1 MKPYWTNGPCTLY
14 HADARALPLPDE
26 SVHMVVTSP
35 PYLGLRNYGIA
46 DAIGLEATVEDY
58 VAALVTTFREVWR
71 VLRPDGACWLNLG
84 DSYAGSGKGMNADGT
99 HSDGPKQATNRG
111 SLNVPIRS
119 KQVGRG
125 PGSDR
130 WGGGDWSVAGLA
142 PKNLLLVPA
151 RVAIALQADG
161 WWVRS
166 DIVWNKP
173 NPMRESV
180 QDRPTRSHEFVF
192 LLTKSGTPTFWTHR
206 DRPGTRVQP
215 EPDYRWLDQAGG
227 VEYAAEPPQWSEELI
242 DCPDCRGAGW
252 VEVRQGQISMFDGIP
267 ALTLTCSRCNYL
279 DAEMPGQVPRW
290 KRVNLWQGHDYFYD
304 PDAVRTEAK
313 DPADALRR
321 ISQPNDNNKSVATK
335 ERNGLGTR
343 TDKQR
348 GHSRRHAG
356 FNGRWDAMPKAA
368 QQAMG
373 ANLLSVWTMATQPFS
388 GAHFATFPEA
398 LPGTCILA
406 GTSQRGVC
414 AECGAPWARV
424 SEGTGH
430 INRREAA
437 HVPNNTPSKTDST
450 GWKPTRVGTLCWRPT
465 CDHDAPVL
473 PAIVL
478 DPFAGSG
485 TTLAVAQR
493 LGRRAVGVDLNPDYL
508 EMASKRIGAVTL
520 PMPRGEAKGA

>member
-71 VLRPDGACWLNLG
+71 VLRPDGTCWVNLG

-99 HSDGPKQATNRG
+99 HSDGLKQATNRG

-119 KQVGRG
+119 KRVGRG
-125 PGSDR
+125 PGSGR
-130 WGGGDWSVAGLA
+130 WGGGDWPEADMA

-151 RVAIALQADG
+151 RVALALQADG

-227 VEYAAEPPQWSEELI
+227 VEYAAEPPQWSDELI

-252 VEVRQGQISMFDGIP
+252 IQVRQGQISMFDGIP
-267 ALTLTCSRCNYL
+267 ALTLNCSRCNHL
-279 DAEMPGQVPRW
+279 DAETPGQIPRW
-290 KRVNLWQGHDYFYD
+290 RRVNLWRGHDYFYD
-304 PDAVRTEAK
+304 ADAVRVPSIYPNDKRHPKGSEGAWQIDGRPTHK
-313 DPADALRR
+313 RPYGNKTRDPAGVG
-321 ISQPNDNNKSVATK
+321 SS
-335 ERNGLGTR
+335 
-343 TDKQR
+343 
-348 GHSRRHAG
+348 
-356 FNGRWDAMPKAA
+356 
-368 QQAMG
+368 
-373 ANLLSVWTMATQPFS
+373 NLLSVWTMATQPFP

-398 LPGTCILA
+398 LPETCILA
-406 GTSQRGVC
+406 GSSERGVC
-414 AECGAPWARV
+414 AACGAPWARV
-424 SEGTGH
+424 VEGTGH

-437 HVPNNTPSKTDST
+437 HVPNNTPGKTDST
-450 GWKPTRVGTLCWRPT
+450 GWKPTRTGTLCWRPT
-465 CDHDAPVL
+465 CDHDAPAV
-473 PAIVL
+473 PALVL

-485 TTLAVAQR
+485 TTLVVAQR
-493 LGRRAVGVDLNPDYL
+493 FGRRAVGVDLNPDYL

-520 PMPRGEAKGA
+520 PMPWGEVNGD